1 LGNANQI
8 KKKIPVMTIY
18 GMWIEHEPEHCDFR
32 SAAGPC
38 SRAKADDTHLTTP
51 GKQYYESFLQSLLNN
66 KL

>member
-1 LGNANQI
+1 
-8 KKKIPVMTIY
+8 MTIY